1 MSERLITCTVCPNGC
16 QISVKTDDEN
26 NVLEITGFKCKRGE
40 VYAKAEVVDPV
51 RTLTALVQVEHGE
64 FDMCP
69 VRTNIPV
76 SKMKLI
82 EIANLAS
89 RQKFTAPIHLGQV
102 LIKNV
107 LETGADIVATKNVL
121 AK

>member
-16 QISVKTDDEN
+16 QITVKTDDKN
-26 NVLEITGFKCKRGE
+26 QVTEITGFKCKRGE

-51 RTLTALVQVEHGE
+51 RTLTALVQVQNGE
-64 FDMCP
+64 YEMCP

-76 SKMKLI
+76 SKAKLI
-82 EIANLAS
+82 EIADLAVK
-89 RQKFTAPIHLGQV
+89 QKFTAPIEIGQV

-107 LETGADIVATKNVL
+107 LDTGADIVATKSVL
-121 AK
+121 VK